1 MWAKPCLQ
9 GSPGLG
15 VRNSTACAEKLE
27 CRGVQVG
34 AHLPAETACTQA
46 LWWERVGECRLP
58 GEGLQTGPWGLN
70 SREALKGFDLEG
82 GGLVRRALGLGLP
95 WWLRR

>member
-1 MWAKPCLQ
+1 ML
-9 GSPGLG
+9 
-15 VRNSTACAEKLE
+15 EKLE

-34 AHLPAETACTQA
+34 AHPPAETTCMQA

-58 GEGLQTGPWGLN
+58 GKGLETALWGLN
-70 SREALKGFDLEG
+70 SREALKGFNLEG
-82 GGLVRRALGLGLP
+82 GGLVRLALGLGLP